1 MIESKFRET
10 CPINCVLPEPII
22 RGMKMSAGVFLAVGV
37 GLFVAF
43 MVYLASR
50 DGSSEPTSDK
60 AEPEAKPLSNGAQ
73 SLFGGWKIADYIAPV
88 DMRTRVVDGKEYPET
103 ALMRFGEHA
112 KQLYMN
118 QVSVPSVE
126 LGRLGVDAIVH
137 VFPTFVVY
145 HSAPKDIQHSSFII
159 FSPPT
164 NEPEKAIIETG
175 KVSSLLKSD
184 PRNFM
189 EEFSNLLDPSS
200 LNDFV
205 EKKYGKAS
213 DPDEVSD
220 KDMDDIF
227 HGMMER
233 SSKWESKGGEIA
245 EDCLNNGLLK
255 GEIVRLSEITNAIR
269 QHYSY
274 NANVVEH
281 GFLTKMKSY
290 VDQGSV
296 ININAEGGDMVF
308 VHKNHAEEILGR
320 S

>member
-1 MIESKFRET
+1 
-10 CPINCVLPEPII
+10 
-22 RGMKMSAGVFLAVGV
+22 MSAGVFLAVGI

-43 MVYLASR
+43 MVYLAAR
-50 DGSSEPTSDK
+50 DTPDPVSDK
-60 AEPEAKPLSNGAQ
+60 LEPKAKPPSRTPPF
-73 SLFGGWKIADYIAPV
+73 LFEGWKIADYIAPI
-88 DMRTRVVDGKEYPET
+88 DMQTRNLDGKECPES
-103 ALMRFGEHA
+103 ALNRFGEYA
-112 KQLYMN
+112 EKLYTG
-118 QVSVPSVE
+118 QAYAPSLDLRD
-126 LGRLGVDAIVH
+126 LGIPAILYI
-137 VFPTFVVY
+137 FPTFLVY
-145 HSAPKDIQHSSFII
+145 HGDPEDINYSNFMV
-159 FSPPT
+159 FSPPST
-164 NEPEKAIIETG
+164 SPVEASIEAT
-175 KVSSLLKSD
+175 KVSSLLKKN
-184 PRNFM
+184 PNHVVA
-189 EEFSNLLDPSS
+189 EFSRLLQVSS
-200 LNDFV
+200 DSLKAFA

-213 DPDEVSD
+213 GEEELSGN
-220 KDMDDIF
+220 DMDDIF

-245 EDCLNNGLLK
+245 EDCLNHGLLK

-290 VDQGSV
+290 VDQGYV